1 MFFFVLYFICL
12 THKSSN
18 IISSS
23 YGHFSF
29 SLQHRQTKKVTR
41 TKITYSNLMFPRSLA
56 TYRHSVEHLGE
67 ATKSLFFPVL
77 ETGRKEFFRGNKDN
91 KTIEH
96 SWDLDQSK

>member
-1 MFFFVLYFICL
+1 MFFFVSYFICL
-12 THKSSN
+12 THKSS
-18 IISSS
+18 ISSS
-23 YGHFSF
+23 YGHYFSF
-29 SLQHRQTKKVTR
+29 SLQHRQTEMVTR